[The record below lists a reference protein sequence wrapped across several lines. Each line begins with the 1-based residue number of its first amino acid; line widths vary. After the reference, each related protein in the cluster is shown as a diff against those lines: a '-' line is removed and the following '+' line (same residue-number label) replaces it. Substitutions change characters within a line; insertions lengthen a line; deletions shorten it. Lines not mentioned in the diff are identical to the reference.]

1 MEFSTLLLRK
11 HKEKLLSRLGK
22 SISYIFKFSFLQF
35 LVSLDLDAW
44 INDPPSESEDE
55 STPNNYRYDNTGLF
69 AGNNEAPEPRK
80 SKTYVEPTTEEL
92 EKQRE
97 TRKQSE
103 RMNPFYL
110 KDTKKTK
117 STHQV

>member
-1 MEFSTLLLRK
+1 
-11 HKEKLLSRLGK
+11 
-22 SISYIFKFSFLQF
+22 
-35 LVSLDLDAW
+35 LDLDAW

-55 STPNNYRYDNTGLF
+55 SMPTNSQEFFPDRYTENSI
-69 AGNNEAPEPRK
+69 PEYQ
-80 SKTYVEPTTEEL
+80 KTRNYVEPTTEEL

-103 RMNPFYL
+103 QTNPFYL

-117 STHQV
+117 STQQVLRKFHVFLFKFIF